1 MGWLDAAEGL
11 LSGPRG
17 RRLCWTLL
25 DAGDHPGWA
34 RVRQGG
40 FAGDLTGL
48 TRKLATCVSL
58 ADLAHIAATIDDL
71 ALLTAL
77 AESVDRAR
85 YWGAPDKE
93 DRALSDPAVQEALLP
108 VAEAVTGTPAAQWWP
123 TPVAIDSQQY
133 VEWLDEHGSPP
144 ALTRAAA
151 KLAAWRTTTIDD
163 ERSARKRPKDPSAP
177 WGGHWWSAPIPSRLP
192 STTRSIPGLGAVGL
206 ALIEDGFGQRNA
218 RCWPRIPG
226 HTSEEFSDE
235 QSAHALTWTYVERVT
250 RIELALSAWEA
261 DVLPLNYTRGLDGR
275 SGHGAFATTS
285 YRNL

>member
-77 AESVDRAR
+77 AETVDRAR

-93 DRALSDPAVQEALLP
+93 DRALSDPAVQEAFAARRRGRHWHSGCTV
-108 VAEAVTGTPAAQWWP
+108 VANPGRDRQPAVRGVARRARQPAR
-123 TPVAIDSQQY
+123 
-133 VEWLDEHGSPP
+133 LDRRRRR
-144 ALTRAAA
+144 TCR
-151 KLAAWRTTTIDD
+151 LA
-163 ERSARKRPKDPSAP
+163 
-177 WGGHWWSAPIPSRLP
+177 
-192 STTRSIPGLGAVGL
+192 
-206 ALIEDGFGQRNA
+206 
-218 RCWPRIPG
+218 
-226 HTSEEFSDE
+226 
-235 QSAHALTWTYVERVT
+235 
-250 RIELALSAWEA
+250 
-261 DVLPLNYTRGLDGR
+261 NYDHRR
-275 SGHGAFATTS
+275 
-285 YRNL
+285 

>member
-108 VAEAVTGTPAAQWWP
+108 VAEAVTGTPAAQWWQP
-123 TPVAIDSQQY
+123 RSRSTASSTWSGSTSQG
-133 VEWLDEHGSPP
+133 GSPP
-144 ALTRAAA
+144 RHGSRQPRDRF
-151 KLAAWRTTTIDD
+151 LAS
-163 ERSARKRPKDPSAP
+163 ERWD
-177 WGGHWWSAPIPSRLP
+177 
-192 STTRSIPGLGAVGL
+192 
-206 ALIEDGFGQRNA
+206 
-218 RCWPRIPG
+218 WP
-226 HTSEEFSDE
+226 
-235 QSAHALTWTYVERVT
+235 
-250 RIELALSAWEA
+250 
-261 DVLPLNYTRGLDGR
+261 
-275 SGHGAFATTS
+275 
-285 YRNL
+285 